1 MELVPIEK
9 KVKFRNKY
17 WHLKL
22 YGNGYIQVF
31 PYNDDGSIS
40 ENFAYADHN
49 IYGDTML
56 DKCKNAI
63 AKADNML
70 FPYSE
75 YKDVAE
81 WDGDMDKELNIR

>member
-1 MELVPIEK
+1 MELIPIEK

-22 YGNGYIQVF
+22 YGSGYIQVF

-40 ENFAYADHN
+40 ESFAYATDSN
-49 IYGDTML
+49 YGETML
-56 DKCKNAI
+56 DKCRNAI
-63 AKADNML
+63 TKADNML

-75 YKDVAE
+75 YKEVAE
-81 WDGDMDKELNIR
+81 WDGDMDNIKSV